1 MINEQIEQAF
11 AEKGKGDLDKLVRT
25 GDTWD
30 VA

>member
-1 MINEQIEQAF
+1 MINDQVEQAI
-11 AEKGKGDLDKLVRT
+11 AERGKGDLDKLFRS